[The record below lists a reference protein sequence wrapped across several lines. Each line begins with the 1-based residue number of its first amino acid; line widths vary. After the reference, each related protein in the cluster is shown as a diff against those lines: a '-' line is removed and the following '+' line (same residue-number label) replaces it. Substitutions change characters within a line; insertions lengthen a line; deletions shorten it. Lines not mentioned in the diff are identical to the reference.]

1 MNRKQ
6 LIEQVR
12 RMESLGEE
20 IRLSNMDLASLESQ
34 AQAARERVE
43 TLRGEYE
50 QVQSSI
56 IRTTAEIAARSAY

>member
-1 MNRKQ
+1 VNRKQ

-34 AQAARERVE
+34 
-43 TLRGEYE
+43 
-50 QVQSSI
+50 VQSSI
-56 IRTTAEIAARSAY
+56 IRATAEIAARSAY

>member
-1 MNRKQ
+1 VNRKQ

-34 AQAARERVE
+34 VQAARERVE

-56 IRTTAEIAARSAY
+56 IRATAEIAARSAY